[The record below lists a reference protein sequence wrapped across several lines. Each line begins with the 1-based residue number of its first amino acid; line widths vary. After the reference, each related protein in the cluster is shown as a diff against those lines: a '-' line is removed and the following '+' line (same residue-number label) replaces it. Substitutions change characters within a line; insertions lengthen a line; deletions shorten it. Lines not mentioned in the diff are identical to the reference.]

1 VNLILDKPAVKELI
15 QDDMNAEDLNLEF
28 KKVAA
33 DTTERKQILSDY
45 NVLIEK
51 LGNSG
56 ASARTA
62 QLMLNYLNN
71 KK

>member
-1 VNLILDKPAVKELI
+1 MQNELNKEFLKIAVE
-15 QDDMNAEDLNLEF
+15 
-28 KKVAA
+28 
-33 DTTERKQILSDY
+33 TTERQQILSDY
-45 NVLIEK
+45 ETLVNK

-71 KK
+71 KN